1 MGLLGSIVISAVA
14 VMFAVLAFLH
24 LRWQARRAEV
34 RGGEDTEARLSH
46 PPVSVDRDDTIQ
58 EWHGDTE
65 GPVQAT
71 TGTPER
77 ELPEGAADAPPL
89 LPAPED
95 GECPSEL
102 ECGADHQETAPA
114 DITVETETPMTE
126 ESAEGAEAVQP
137 ETAEMTRPLV
147 DVSGNAIEGEIG
159 RAAAIQEPKK
169 DEPGTQESK
178 EAGEV
183 DRPNDRVSAENEADA
198 NGHAADDDADGS
210 RVEANETAATEAGP
224 DQASP
229 EIAEG
234 PEPGGNDLRPRRP
247 TVHRDRRGK
256 RRAPPL
262 PAATGQNPPPRTVL
276 PPAAA
281 LLRLA
286 LNTYRR
292 TATLSLMLSR
302 PEGFPKRAV
311 LLLDGG
317 IEVGAYDESRYDDI
331 DIPWISGLLAGE
343 LRINSVEGFR
353 WVRSSRRVQI
363 FAADPSEPDLVSVS
377 AVRVGT
383 EHALICRIEDVP
395 AIRAIAQH
403 AGSPELVPHDRWQG
417 IPEGWSVLSGYNP
430 AHATGPID
438 EAEFRPLDAGA
449 DVDITLGGGLALRPR
464 VFAEGHAPQIEISP
478 VPEGAT
484 VTIGGQT
491 AVQNVRGSWEA
502 PGWNIPGQHIIDVVP
517 GPSATYEIAA
527 DPGNGEGWTFWNA
540 HEELPAGRS
549 AWSRAEVCGAVLRGA
564 AGEVVLACETQSTMV
579 ALGANRGAVALERR
593 PDANVS
599 VALLGEP
606 PAFLVASSGLRRR
619 QGKVIWLGQ
628 SSASPGSTAD
638 RSPDFAWADAVHAA
652 AVRRLPLVGADKAGE
667 AAWRTAVVRAR
678 NLRRRRR

>member
-14 VMFAVLAFLH
+14 AMLAVLAYLH
-24 LRWQARRAEV
+24 VRRQGRRAEV
-34 RGGEDTEARLSH
+34 RSSEDTETLLSH
-46 PPVSVDRDDTIQ
+46 PTVSADRDDTAQ
-58 EWHGDTE
+58 EKGDNE
-65 GPVQAT
+65 SPVQEAV
-71 TGTPER
+71 GTPER
-77 ELPEGAADAPPL
+77 ELPEGRADAPAS
-89 LPAPED
+89 LPAPENR
-95 GECPSEL
+95 ECPTEI
-102 ECGADHQETAPA
+102 ERGADHQEPAPA
-114 DITVETETPMTE
+114 EFTVETETPVAE
-126 ESAEGAEAVQP
+126 ESAEETVAVAP
-137 ETAEMTRPLV
+137 ETTETARPLV
-147 DVSGNAIEGEIG
+147 DVSCNAEGEIG
-159 RAAAIQEPKK
+159 RAAAPQEPKE
-169 DEPGTQESK
+169 DEPEAQESK
-178 EAGEV
+178 QAVDV
-183 DRPNDRVSAENEADA
+183 DRPNDGASAGDEADA
-198 NGHAADDDADGS
+198 NGHTADDDADGS
-210 RVEANETAATEAGP
+210 AVEANEAATSEAAP

-229 EIAEG
+229 EIAEE

-256 RRAPPL
+256 RRAPPP

-302 PEGFPKRAV
+302 PEGFPERAA

-331 DIPWISGLLAGE
+331 DIPWTSDLLAGE

-383 EHALICRIEDVP
+383 EYALICRIGDVP
-395 AIRAIAQH
+395 AIRAIAQQ
-403 AGSPELVPHDRWQG
+403 AGSPELVPLDRWQG

-464 VFAEGHAPQIEISP
+464 VFAEGHPPQIEISP

-484 VTIGGQT
+484 VTIGGQ
-491 AVQNVRGSWEA
+491 AAIQNARGSWEA
-502 PGWNIPGQHIIDVVP
+502 PGWDTPGQHIIDVVP
-517 GPSATYEIAA
+517 GASATYEIAA
-527 DPGNGEGWTFWNA
+527 DPGNAEGWTFWNA

-549 AWSRAEVCGAVLRGA
+549 AWSRAGVCGAMLRGA
-564 AGEVVLACETQSTMV
+564 VGEIVLACETQSTMI
-579 ALGANRGAVALERR
+579 ALGANRGAVALKQRS
-593 PDANVS
+593 DANVS
-599 VALLGEP
+599 VALLAEP
-606 PAFLVASSGLRRR
+606 PAFLVATSGLRRR

-628 SSASPGSTAD
+628 SGASPGSTAD